1 MVIPMK
7 WSLQQLYRYINEPL
21 IINEK
26 VNYDEYVKNVSDI
39 IRMDDVLVEGTCKFT
54 GNDCFVFNLKIK
66 TTMYLEDAWTLEE
79 VEFPIDLD
87 VKEVFAKDSDDEDSR
102 FIEKNTVDLYDII
115 WENVLLE
122 KPICITKSKTTKE

>member
-87 VKEVFAKDSDDEDSR
+87 VKEVFSKDSDDEDSR
-102 FIEKNTVDLYDII
+102 FIDKNTVDLYDII
-115 WENVLLE
+115 
-122 KPICITKSKTTKE
+122 